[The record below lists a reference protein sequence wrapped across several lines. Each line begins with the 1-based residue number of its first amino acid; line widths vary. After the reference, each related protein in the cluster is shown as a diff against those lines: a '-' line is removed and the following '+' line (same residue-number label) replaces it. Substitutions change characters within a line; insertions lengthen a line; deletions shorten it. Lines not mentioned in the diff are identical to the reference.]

1 MRLADR
7 IAQCRTPFI
16 VRNTKD
22 RSVTHLNNAAA
33 FSRDIESCAT
43 RYVLSDEL
51 TRLCTALAYSK
62 GASTLACT
70 DLLHV
75 PAERVWI
82 EWTEAPWRNELA
94 RYGFRTPADPA
105 CAGRRG
111 VFIQSTP
118 QGRGGLM
125 RTFWASG
132 ESELNVLSSSME
144 AYFDFDTQEGD
155 DPAVF
160 DGQQRPSICVSDKA
174 VDGKTDILRR
184 CFRFWFERS
193 WQDYYDGVQLT
204 PVQSAAL
211 SHQALGTIAID
222 IPVVLAFF
230 LLLATRPGLPRRP
243 LMLERLNRAR
253 YKSGKARLLDQMEV
267 FAPLLPE
274 YRPSSGGSSGIGR
287 RASRLH
293 HVRGHL
299 VRRGSQI
306 FWRVPHLR
314 GNARS
319 GVIRMRT
326 VTWTVDHSERKRGA
340 SPHTSQTEAAA
351 GGSSPAA
358 VPNAREFS
366 SSGRTGSRSG

>member
-16 VRNTKD
+16 VENTKD
-22 RSVTHLNNAAA
+22 GSVTHLNGAAA
-33 FSRDIESCAT
+33 FSKDIDSCAT

-62 GASTLACT
+62 GAGTLACA

-75 PAERVWI
+75 PAERVWV

-94 RYGFRTPADPA
+94 RYGFKSRVDSS
-105 CAGRRG
+105 CSGRRG

-118 QGRGGLM
+118 QGRRGLM

-132 ESELNVLSSSME
+132 ESELDVLSSSME
-144 AYFDFDTQEGD
+144 AYFDFDTREGD

-160 DGQQRPSICVSDKA
+160 DRQKRPSIWVSDDVVGKA
-174 VDGKTDILRR
+174 DTLRR
-184 CFRFWFERS
+184 CFRFRFERS
-193 WQDYYDGVQLT
+193 WQDYYERAQLT
-204 PVQSAAL
+204 SVQAAAL
-211 SHQALGTIAID
+211 SHHALGTIAID

-230 LLLATRPGLPRRP
+230 LLLATRPSLPRRP

-253 YKSGKARLLDQMEV
+253 SKSGKARLLDQIEV

-274 YRPSSGGSSGIGR
+274 YRPSSGGSSRITR

-314 GNARS
+314 GSARS
-319 GVIRMRT
+319 GVIHART
-326 VTWTVDHSERKRGA
+326 VTWTIDSERKRGA
-340 SPHTSQTEAAA
+340 PQASEAVEFRVYSTV
-351 GGSSPAA
+351 SS
-358 VPNAREFS
+358 
-366 SSGRTGSRSG
+366 

>member
-7 IAQCRTPFI
+7 VAQCQTPFI

-22 RSVTHLNNAAA
+22 GSVTHLNGATA
-33 FSRDIESCAT
+33 FSKEVGSCAT

-62 GASTLACT
+62 GAGTLACA

-82 EWTEAPWRNELA
+82 EWTEAPWLSELA
-94 RYGFRTPADPA
+94 RYGFKHPVGAA
-105 CAGRRG
+105 HSGRRG

-118 QGRGGLM
+118 QGRRGLL
-125 RTFWASG
+125 RTFWTCG

-155 DPAVF
+155 DPAAF
-160 DGQQRPSICVSDKA
+160 DWQKRSSMCVSDNA
-174 VDGKTDILRR
+174 VEGADILRR
-184 CFRFWFERS
+184 CFRFRFERS
-193 WQDYYDGVQLT
+193 WQDYYERAQLT
-204 PVQSAAL
+204 SVQASALA
-211 SHQALGTIAID
+211 HHALGTIAID
-222 IPVVLAFF
+222 IPVVLAFL

-253 YKSGKARLLDQMEV
+253 VKSGKAALLEQMEV
-267 FAPLLPE
+267 FAPFLPE
-274 YRPSSGGSSGIGR
+274 YLSGCGSGTSVSR
-287 RASRLH
+287 RSCRLH

-299 VRRGSQI
+299 VRRGSKL

-314 GNARS
+314 GSARA
-319 GVIRMRT
+319 GIIRTRT
-326 VTWTVDHSERKRGA
+326 VTWLFDPSI
-340 SPHTSQTEAAA
+340 
-351 GGSSPAA
+351 
-358 VPNAREFS
+358 S
-366 SSGRTGSRSG
+366 SSCHSTVFRPS

>member
-16 VRNTKD
+16 VENTKD
-22 RSVTHLNNAAA
+22 GSITHLNGAAA
-33 FSRDIESCAT
+33 FSKDIDSCAT

-62 GASTLACT
+62 GASTLACA

-75 PAERVWI
+75 PAERVWV

-94 RYGFRTPADPA
+94 CYGFNSPVDSA
-105 CAGRRG
+105 CSGRRG
-111 VFIQSTP
+111 VFIQSNP
-118 QGRGGLM
+118 EGRSGLM

-144 AYFDFDTQEGD
+144 AYFDFDTQEGEN
-155 DPAVF
+155 PAVF
-160 DGQQRPSICVSDKA
+160 DRQKRPSICVSENTAAGKA
-174 VDGKTDILRR
+174 DILRR
-184 CFRFWFERS
+184 YFRFWFERS
-193 WQDYYDGVQLT
+193 WQDYYERAQLT
-204 PVQSAAL
+204 PVQAAAL
-211 SHQALGTIAID
+211 SHHALGTVAID

-253 YKSGKARLLDQMEV
+253 AKSGKRPLLEQIEV
-267 FAPLLPE
+267 FSPLMPE
-274 YRPSSGGSSGIGR
+274 FESSCSSYSGASR
-287 RASRLH
+287 RSRRLH

-299 VRRGSQI
+299 VRRGSKL

-314 GNARS
+314 GSARA
-319 GVIRMRT
+319 GTIRTRT
-326 VTWTVDHSERKRGA
+326 VTWTVVHRTQRESAD
-340 SPHTSQTEAAA
+340 SPLHW
-351 GGSSPAA
+351 
-358 VPNAREFS
+358 
-366 SSGRTGSRSG
+366 